1 MFVKVTLGI
10 LHDVYS
16 SLVKIILQMGNTMW
30 MQVSRGVVEINQ
42 SVNLFIEITHHRI
55 IITE

>member
-1 MFVKVTLGI
+1 MTFVVHWSK
-10 LHDVYS
+10 Y
-16 SLVKIILQMGNTMW
+16 ILQMGNTMW

-42 SVNLFIEITHHRI
+42 SVNIFIEITHHRI